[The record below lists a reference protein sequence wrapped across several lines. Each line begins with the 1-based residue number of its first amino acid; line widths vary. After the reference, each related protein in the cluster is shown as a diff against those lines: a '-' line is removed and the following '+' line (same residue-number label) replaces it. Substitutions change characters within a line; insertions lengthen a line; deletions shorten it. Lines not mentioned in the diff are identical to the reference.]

1 MNIEKLWIQSVIG
14 LMDQELK
21 KEDLSRILEKCG
33 RGCAFGCGMV
43 EKIQKAG
50 LNPRNPDEVFQKL
63 QSPDLFGT
71 RISKGKDCFYTVV
84 YDRCFCPYVNDNIA
98 EIPASFC
105 ECTKGWTK
113 QVFETAFGRPVEVE
127 IEQTIIRGGEYCK
140 MKTWFSPEVITK

>member
-1 MNIEKLWIQSVIG
+1 MNIEKLWIKSVIG

-50 LNPRNPDEVFQKL
+50 LNPQDPDEVFQKL

-71 RISKGKDCFYTVV
+71 RISKGDDCFYTVV
-84 YDRCFCPYVNDNIA
+84 YDHCFCPYVNDNIA
-98 EIPASFC
+98 ETPASYC

-140 MKTWFSPEVITK
+140 MKTWFPSK